1 MCGTGRVHRES
12 RRCNFQGISA
22 VTQILTQ
29 TDATAHSRA
38 VASVTISCAAQYELQ
53 GSRPQL
59 SIQKKKPQV
68 LRLAAS
74 FCGKAGIRTLGTRK
88 GTTVFET
95 VPIDHSGTFPNGLLR
110 VQSYVY
116 FLIPQVFA
124 RQFLSTNF
132 LCDCQIG
139 NRLSQK
145 DIFWRIMR
153 GGHSINGIFAN
164 FVT

>member
-1 MCGTGRVHRES
+1 MCRGSDYNLYGFLYVYKIKN
-12 RRCNFQGISA
+12 RRKLLICSGFNCLIG
-22 VTQILTQ
+22 
-29 TDATAHSRA
+29 
-38 VASVTISCAAQYELQ
+38 
-53 GSRPQL
+53 
-59 SIQKKKPQV
+59 
-68 LRLAAS
+68 
-74 FCGKAGIRTLGTRK
+74 GKAGIRTLGTRK

-95 VPIDHSGTFPNGLLR
+95 APIDHSGTFPNGLLR